1 MKAELL
7 PVERDVVEPH
17 VAFAEL
23 SKIMLGAEPLTAT
36 LERIAGLAR
45 ATMPEVDEVSMTLLE
60 GGKAKTAV
68 FTGTLAI
75 QLDERQYDTG
85 FGPCLDAAGS
95 GQTIVVDTSDPDAT
109 YPEFAQA
116 ARRAG
121 VTHTV
126 SVGLPVPERLVG
138 ALNVYASTAQPLDTD
153 TVKVAETFAG
163 YAAVAM
169 ANAALYTST
178 AELVKQLQTAME
190 TRAVIE
196 QAKGILMAKHR
207 YSGDHAFRDLARASQ
222 KANRKL
228 RDIAQGIV
236 DSTID
241 VDGQASGRYGG
252 SRWSPLAGGSE

>member
-1 MKAELL
+1 MTAELSQGQ
-7 PVERDVVEPH
+7 RYVVEAH

-23 SKIMLGAEPLTAT
+23 SKIMLGAEPLNLT
-36 LERIAGLAR
+36 LGRIAELAR

-68 FTGTLAI
+68 FTGSLAI

-85 FGPCLDAAGS
+85 FGPCLDAAAS
-95 GQTIVVDTSDPDAT
+95 GQTIVVDTRDPEGA
-109 YPEFAQA
+109 YPEFAHA

-121 VTHTV
+121 VTHSM

-138 ALNVYASTAQPLDTD
+138 AMNLYASTAEPLDRD
-153 TVKVAETFAG
+153 TVTLAETFAG

-178 AELVKQLQTAME
+178 AELVKHLQTALQ

-207 YSGDHAFRDLARASQ
+207 YSGEQAFRDLAKASQ
-222 KANRKL
+222 HSNRKL

-241 VDGQASGRYGG
+241 DT
-252 SRWSPLAGGSE
+252 